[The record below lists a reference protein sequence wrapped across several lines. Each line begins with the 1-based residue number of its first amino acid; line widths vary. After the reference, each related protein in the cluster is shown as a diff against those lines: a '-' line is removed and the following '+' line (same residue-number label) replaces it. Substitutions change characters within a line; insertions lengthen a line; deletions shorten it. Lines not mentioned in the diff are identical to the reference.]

1 MSAPLLALLAALSF
15 ALSNVALYRGTRS
28 ASTRA
33 AVMLSVFL
41 GVPFFL
47 VAAVATGDLQ
57 RVPWTAVALFAA
69 GGVIHFVVGR
79 SFLWAAIGMI
89 GASRAVVFTS
99 LSPVFA
105 LALAVVL
112 LGESISALA
121 LVGAALVI
129 SGPLV
134 AARPETVP
142 AVEVRPAGPRWSR
155 GMTFALLGAICWGVS
170 PIVIKAGL
178 DRTDAVVTGTLI
190 SYVGAA
196 CVLAVR
202 AAATDGLEPFRA
214 LDRNSLKW
222 FVVAAL
228 LTNVA
233 QFLNYAALSRG
244 DVAITV
250 VLLQLTPILV
260 AGLTYLVS
268 REIERVTRGVVV
280 GGLLAV
286 VGGILVVS
294 GT

>member
-1 MSAPLLALLAALSF
+1 MSAPLLSLLAALSF
-15 ALSNVALYRGTRS
+15 ALSNVALYRGTRT

-33 AVMLSVFL
+33 AVLLSVFL

-47 VAAVATGDLQ
+47 VAAGATGEL
-57 RVPWTAVALFAA
+57 REVPLTAAALFAA

-112 LGESISALA
+112 LDESINALT

-129 SGPLV
+129 SGPVV
-134 AARPETVP
+134 ASRP
-142 AVEVRPAGPRWSR
+142 AVTADAGVRAVAPRWTR
-155 GMTFALLGAICWGVS
+155 GMTLALLGAICWGFS
-170 PIVIKAGL
+170 PIVIKAAL
-178 DRTDAVVTGTLI
+178 DRTDAVIMGTLI
-190 SYVGAA
+190 SYAGAA

-202 AAATDGLEPFRA
+202 AAASDKLEPFRS

-228 LTNVA
+228 GTNIA

-244 DVAITV
+244 DVAIVV
-250 VLLQLTPILV
+250 VLLQITPILV

-268 REIERVTRGVVV
+268 REIERVTTGVVV

-286 VGGILVVS
+286 VGSILVVS
-294 GT
+294 ST